1 MMCKYCGNTGPCYSF
16 LTMAVVYLYRK
27 GKWLI
32 MTFLNMLRGNKLHE
46 NHDKGLR

>member
-1 MMCKYCGNTGPCYSF
+1 MCKYCGNTGLCYSF
-16 LTMAVVYLYRK
+16 LTMSVVYLYRN

-32 MTFLNMLRGNKLHE
+32 MKFLNVLRENKLRE